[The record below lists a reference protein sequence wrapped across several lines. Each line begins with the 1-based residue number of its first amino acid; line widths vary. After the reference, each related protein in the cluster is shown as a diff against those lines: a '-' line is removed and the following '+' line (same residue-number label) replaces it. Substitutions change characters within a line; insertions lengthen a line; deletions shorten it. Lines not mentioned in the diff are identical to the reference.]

1 MPAVM
6 DGDVQDLIDAC
17 RTFFAAQALREAAGD
32 APAEK
37 RA

>member
-1 MPAVM
+1 M

-17 RTFFAAQALREAAGD
+17 RTFFAAQALREASRPEEKGS
-32 APAEK
+32 EK